1 MQPAIECSGVGVAY
15 RLARVGQRSI
25 KGLPSALLRAR
36 RRHEPLWAL
45 RDVSLTVERGEI
57 VALVGANGAGKST
70 LLRLLAQVFRP
81 TTGRVVVRG
90 TTAPVIDLGTGLD
103 LEATALDNVV
113 LYGAL
118 LGGRPRALREGAEEV
133 IGWAGLAAFADVP
146 VGAFSTG
153 MLARLAF
160 AIATAGTPQV
170 VLIDEVLAVGD
181 HEFQQ
186 RSRARIDDLANS
198 GCTVILVSHAV
209 DPLDAASR
217 GVWLDHGQVRA
228 DGGYREV
235 LDAYLAAQTDA
246 VAPAAP

>member
-1 MQPAIECSGVGVAY
+1 MDPAIECTGVSVAY

-45 RDVSLTVERGEI
+45 RDLSLTVQRGEI
-57 VALVGANGAGKST
+57 VALVGPNGAGKST

-81 TTGRVVVRG
+81 TAGRVVVRG
-90 TTAPVIDLGTGLD
+90 RTAPVIDLGSGLD

-133 IGWAGLAAFADVP
+133 IGWAGLEAFADVP
-146 VGAFSTG
+146 VGSFSTG

-160 AIATAGTPQV
+160 AIATAGAPQV

-186 RSRARIDDLANS
+186 RSRARIDALADS
-198 GCTVILVSHAV
+198 GCTIIVVSHAV
-209 DPLDAASR
+209 ELLEMATRA
-217 GVWLDHGQVRA
+217 VWLDHGQVRA

-235 LDAYLAAQTDA
+235 LDAYLTAPVAAIGT
-246 VAPAAP
+246 

>member
-1 MQPAIECSGVGVAY
+1 MDPAIECRGVCVAY

-45 RDVSLTVERGEI
+45 RDVSLTVQRGEI

-81 TTGRVVVRG
+81 TAGRVVVRG
-90 TTAPVIDLGTGLD
+90 TTAPVIDLGSGLD

-133 IGWAGLAAFADVP
+133 IGWAGLEAFADVP

-160 AIATAGTPQV
+160 AIATAGSPQV

-186 RSRARIDDLANS
+186 RSRARIDALANS
-198 GCTVILVSHAV
+198 GCTIIVVSHAV
-209 DPLDAASR
+209 ELLEMATR
-217 GVWLDHGQVRA
+217 GVWLDHGQLQA
-228 DGGYREV
+228 DGAYNEV
-235 LDAYLAAQTDA
+235 IDAYLTAPVAAIG
-246 VAPAAP
+246 PAGP